1 MATVELHREVAMN
14 QINIKRLLLA
24 GVVVF
29 VSWIVIEVAL
39 EQILATLVF
48 GQSTSEMWMQAVE
61 VNELSGLRVG
71 INLLVGLLNCI
82 VMIWIYASLRPMYG
96 VGTKTALITAAFGV
110 VWILSIFVNIT
121 NLGLLP
127 PRLALIEG
135 TFEAIEVP
143 LAMLIGALI
152 YEGRNE
158 PAPATG

>member
-1 MATVELHREVAMN
+1 MN

-39 EQILATLVF
+39 EHILAKLIF
-48 GQSTSEMWMQAVE
+48 GQTTSEMWMQVVE
-61 VNELSGLRVG
+61 VTELSGLGVG

-110 VWILSIFVNIT
+110 VWILSLFVNIT

-127 PRLALIEG
+127 ARLALIEG

-143 LAMLIGALI
+143 LAMLIGALV

>member
-1 MATVELHREVAMN
+1 MN

-39 EQILATLVF
+39 EHILAKLIF
-48 GQSTSEMWMQAVE
+48 GQTTSEMWMQAVE

-143 LAMLIGALI
+143 LAMLIGALV

>member
-1 MATVELHREVAMN
+1 MN

-39 EQILATLVF
+39 EHIMSTLVF
-48 GQSTSEMWMQAVE
+48 GQSTSEMWMQAVGL
-61 VNELSGLRVG
+61 NELSGLSVG

-110 VWILSIFVNIT
+110 VWILSMFVNIT

-127 PRLALIEG
+127 ARLALIEG
-135 TFEAIEVP
+135 TFEAVEVP
-143 LAMLIGALI
+143 LAMLIGALV

-158 PAPATG
+158 PASATE

>member
-1 MATVELHREVAMN
+1 MN

-39 EQILATLVF
+39 EHILATLVF
-48 GQSTSEMWMQAVE
+48 GQSTSEMWMQEVE

-110 VWILSIFVNIT
+110 VWILSLFVNIT

-127 PRLALIEG
+127 ARLALIEG

-143 LAMLIGALI
+143 LAMLIGALV